1 MGKGKFVHPKDQ
13 IVAFMQRIYDYGMT
27 TTSGGNL
34 SIMDADGCMWISPSG
49 IDKGTLRREDI
60 MCITPDGKIHGPH
73 RPSCEY
79 PFHSGVR
86 SEERR

>member
-34 SIMDADGCMWISPSG
+34 SIMDADGCMWI
-49 IDKGTLRREDI
+49 E
-60 MCITPDGKIHGPH
+60 DGKLFI
-73 RPSCEY
+73 RLCDPSAVY
-79 PFHSGVR
+79 YY
-86 SEERR
+86 